1 LIHVSSGAGRGVV
14 PYLGMYCAS
23 KFALEALADTY
34 RFELKPFGI
43 DSVLVEP
50 GVHKTPILDNLMAP
64 EDHAV
69 LGEYPSDSNYSSR
82 VKAVFDA
89 ANASPETPGAREVVE
104 TFVQLIESPIG
115 KRPFRSVP
123 TPSIQPLLQGLNAA
137 SEELSKTFAQSF
149 NAADLVS

>member
-1 LIHVSSGAGRGVV
+1 MRRQGSGLLIHVSSGAGRGVV

-50 GVHKTPILDNLMAP
+50 GIHKTAILDHLLAP
-64 EDHAV
+64 DDHV
-69 LGEYPSDSNYSSR
+69 VIREYPSESNYSSR

-89 ANASPETPGAREVVE
+89 ANASPETPGA
-104 TFVQLIESPIG
+104 
-115 KRPFRSVP
+115 
-123 TPSIQPLLQGLNAA
+123 
-137 SEELSKTFAQSF
+137 
-149 NAADLVS
+149 